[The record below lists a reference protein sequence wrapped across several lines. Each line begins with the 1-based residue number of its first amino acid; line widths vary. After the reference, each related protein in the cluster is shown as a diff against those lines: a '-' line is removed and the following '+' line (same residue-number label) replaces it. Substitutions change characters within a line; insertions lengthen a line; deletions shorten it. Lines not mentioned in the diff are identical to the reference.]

1 MGFLVGGLGVKE
13 MKELWAMGAADG
25 IIMGLSPGK
34 VETLNNSTRKSQVS
48 GPHRLGLYLQASV
61 WE

>member
-25 IIMGLSPGK
+25 IMLGLSPGR
-34 VETLNNSTRKSQVS
+34 VETLNNSTRKSLVS
-48 GPHRLGLYLQASV
+48 GPYRLGLYLQAPF